1 MIVFIDTNLVLDVML
16 ENSEFYDESN
26 DVLSYCNKGY
36 DFYISAASC
45 TDIFYIVRRT
55 LHDTEETKKVM
66 KNLLTTVSV
75 AGVDELCIRNAL
87 NSDWKDFEDSVQYS
101 VAYFQDVDGIITRNP
116 KDFDKS
122 EIEVLAPG
130 DILVKYENKTME
142 KIVE

>member
-87 NSDWKDFEDSVQYS
+87 DSDWKDFEDSVQHE
-101 VAYFQDVDGIITRNP
+101 VAKQIDADLIITRNQADYTNSAVRVMSP
-116 KDFDKS
+116 AEFLSFAK
-122 EIEVLAPG
+122 V
-130 DILVKYENKTME
+130 
-142 KIVE
+142 

>member
-87 NSDWKDFEDSVQYS
+87 DSDWKDFEDSVQHE
-101 VAYFQDVDGIITRNP
+101 VAKQIDADLIITRNQVDYTNSAVRVMSP
-116 KDFDKS
+116 AEFLSFAK
-122 EIEVLAPG
+122 V
-130 DILVKYENKTME
+130 
-142 KIVE
+142 

>member
-16 ENSEFYDESN
+16 DNSEFCDESN

-87 NSDWKDFEDSVQYS
+87 NSDWKDFEDSVQHE
-101 VAYFQDVDGIITRNP
+101 VAKQIDADLIITRNQADYTNSAVRVMSP
-116 KDFDKS
+116 AEFLSFAK
-122 EIEVLAPG
+122 V
-130 DILVKYENKTME
+130 
-142 KIVE
+142 

>member
-87 NSDWKDFEDSVQYS
+87 DSDWKDFEDSVQHE
-101 VAYFQDVDGIITRNP
+101 VAKQIDADLIITRNETDYTNSAVRVMSP
-116 KDFDKS
+116 AEFLSFAK
-122 EIEVLAPG
+122 V
-130 DILVKYENKTME
+130 
-142 KIVE
+142 

>member
-26 DVLSYCNKGY
+26 DVLSYCDKGY
-36 DFYISAASC
+36 DFYISAAAC

-87 NSDWKDFEDSVQYS
+87 NSDWKDFEDSVQHE
-101 VAYFQDVDGIITRNP
+101 VAKQIDADLIITRNQADYTNSAVRVMSP
-116 KDFDKS
+116 AEFLSFAK
-122 EIEVLAPG
+122 V
-130 DILVKYENKTME
+130 
-142 KIVE
+142 

>member
-16 ENSEFYDESN
+16 ENSEFCDESN

-87 NSDWKDFEDSVQYS
+87 NSDWKDFEDSVQHE
-101 VAYFQDVDGIITRNP
+101 VAKQIDADLIITRNQADYTNSAVRVMSP
-116 KDFDKS
+116 AEFLSFAK
-122 EIEVLAPG
+122 V
-130 DILVKYENKTME
+130 
-142 KIVE
+142 

>member
-75 AGVDELCIRNAL
+75 AGVDEFCIRNAL
-87 NSDWKDFEDSVQYS
+87 NSDWKDFEDSVQHE
-101 VAYFQDVDGIITRNP
+101 VAKQIDADLIITRNQADYTNSAVRVMSP
-116 KDFDKS
+116 AEFLSFAK
-122 EIEVLAPG
+122 V
-130 DILVKYENKTME
+130 
-142 KIVE
+142 

>member
-26 DVLSYCNKGY
+26 DVLSYCDKGY

-87 NSDWKDFEDSVQYS
+87 NSDWKDFEDSVQHE
-101 VAYFQDVDGIITRNP
+101 VAKQIDADLIITRNQADYTNSAVRVMSP
-116 KDFDKS
+116 AEFLSFAK
-122 EIEVLAPG
+122 V
-130 DILVKYENKTME
+130 
-142 KIVE
+142 

>member
-75 AGVDELCIRNAL
+75 AGFDELCIRNAL
-87 NSDWKDFEDSVQYS
+87 NSDWKDFEDSVQHE
-101 VAYFQDVDGIITRNP
+101 VAKQIDADLIITRNQADYTNSAVRVMSP
-116 KDFDKS
+116 AEFLSFAK
-122 EIEVLAPG
+122 V
-130 DILVKYENKTME
+130 
-142 KIVE
+142 